1 MSPEYSIREAR
12 FQHVVLEGTSYEVGR
27 WQAEVAQQRATPPNI
42 PLSLDYEPGHF
53 GFRDLT
59 EMQELMERYCPGL
72 NDEIR
77 GFADGLG
84 LPLEKIFHYGAAYP
98 RLGQCSHMVA
108 LPAITADGHVY
119 AGRSYELNPDDED
132 LRLCTTRVRG
142 KAAHVGFSTVLLGRL
157 DGINEHGLA
166 VTMSSVRVAEPP
178 QPKGLDLW
186 VAVRALL
193 DGCKSV
199 GEAVDLLLSMPL
211 CGCTNYIVMDREGSA
226 ALVEVAGARR
236 TVRRIGPTSEAQ
248 YLLST
253 THYTSPELVQ
263 FNGEGAM
270 GFTAPLY
277 KAVEA
282 WLQAHAP
289 YIGKE
294 TLRGILSKEWPDGCC
309 CPFYQQG
316 AGTLWS
322 MILDVTAGEV
332 EVCFG
337 APTHNGWRSYTPRD
351 GTAGA
356 VEELV
361 ARFPSK
367 KG

>member
-1 MSPEYSIREAR
+1 MSAEYSIREAQ

-27 WQAEVAQQRATPPNI
+27 WQAEVARQRATPPNI
-42 PLSLDYEPGHF
+42 PLSLDYQPGDV
-53 GFRDLT
+53 GFRDLA
-59 EMQELMERYCPGL
+59 EMQELIERYCPGL

-84 LPLEKIFHYGAAYP
+84 LPLKKIFHYGAAYP

-132 LRLCTTRVRG
+132 LRLCTTRVKG

-178 QPKGLDLW
+178 QAKGLDLW
-186 VAVRALL
+186 VAVRAVL
-193 DGCKSV
+193 DGCQSA

-211 CGCTNYIVMDREGSA
+211 CCFTNYIVMDREGSA

-236 TVRRIGPTSEAQ
+236 TVRRIGPASEAQ
-248 YLLST
+248 YLLSSI
-253 THYTSPELVQ
+253 HYTSPELAR
-263 FNGEGAM
+263 FNGERAM
-270 GFTAPLY
+270 EFSAPLY
-277 KAVEA
+277 KAAEA
-282 WLQAHAP
+282 WLKAHAP
-289 YIGKE
+289 RIGKE

-322 MILDVTAGEV
+322 MIFDVTAGSV

-337 APTHNGWRSYTPRD
+337 APTHNRWRTFTPFG
-351 GTAGA
+351 GTGGTVQEYCA
-356 VEELV
+356 L
-361 ARFPSK
+361 FPSK
-367 KG
+367 QG